1 MAQSKRSE
9 SNKPEKVYRI
19 GYVSASIFARD
30 VEIDGTKR
38 TLRSV
43 NVQKRYL
50 DGDDA
55 KYTSSF
61 GLGELPQAIR
71 CLRLAQEYVEGREAD
86 LKLED

>member
-19 GYVSASIFARD
+19 GFVSASIFARD

-71 CLRLAQEYVEGREAD
+71 CLQLAQEYVEGREAD
-86 LKLED
+86 LKLDD